1 MEVRLIDKEDAKQ
14 RVMSNAVFSGYRN
27 ILATT
32 ARLTLDRNLTEPKKK
47 KKITMANVLSV
58 IVRFVVGLNEV

>member
-32 ARLTLDRNLTEPKKK
+32 ARLTLDRKLTEPKENKNK
-47 KKITMANVLSV
+47 LQWLMFCRLSFDLWLV
-58 IVRFVVGLNEV
+58 

>member
-32 ARLTLDRNLTEPKKK
+32 ARLTLDRKLTEPKEEKK
-47 KKITMANVLSV
+47 NYN
-58 IVRFVVGLNEV
+58 G